1 MNMKNTNFRLKEQCK
16 GQQVK
21 AEQHLQ
27 LTENSNVFL
36 LCHSIKA
43 KVEEQC
49 FRPQSSPIFTIPPLC
64 PSCHVEGAREC
75 LAAQKRLSRM
85 LCSAYPDYYML
96 THMSSPALVLKLR
109 LSFLSL

>member
-16 GQQVK
+16 GQQVET
-21 AEQHLQ
+21 EQHRR
-27 LTENSNVFL
+27 LTENNVFL

-64 PSCHVEGAREC
+64 PSCHVDCGGCKGVSGGAEAFIKNA
-75 LAAQKRLSRM
+75 LLSV
-85 LCSAYPDYYML
+85 
-96 THMSSPALVLKLR
+96 T
-109 LSFLSL
+109 

>member
-36 LCHSIKA
+36 LCHLIKA

-49 FRPQSSPIFTIPPLC
+49 FRPQSSPIFTIPPCTVSQLPC
-64 PSCHVEGAREC
+64 GGCKGVSGGAEAFIKNA
-75 LAAQKRLSRM
+75 LLSV
-85 LCSAYPDYYML
+85 
-96 THMSSPALVLKLR
+96 T
-109 LSFLSL
+109 